1 MDSLIVAAA
10 RALVVGDALGALK
23 RVGLRDDPPALALRG
38 VAMAQLGEYPRAR
51 ELLRRAARGFGAHE
65 ELARARCVV
74 AEAEVALAMRDLRGS
89 PRTLAAASAALE
101 ARADRANA
109 LQARLIAVR
118 RLLLL
123 GRLDEAASA
132 LASVGA
138 GPLPSRLTAP
148 SGGSERSERGGTSV
162 GAGPLPS
169 RLTAPSGGSE
179 RSERGGGFLDLRG
192 LPPSLLAVAELAAAE
207 VALRSLRTAPAQ
219 AALARAFEAAERAR
233 VPALLAEVAEARAAL
248 DRPAAR
254 RVHAGH
260 EQSLRLDEVEA
271 LLASGALVIDACRRG
286 LRAGATWQPLAR
298 RPVLFALVRAL
309 AEAWP
314 GDVDRHALIARAFRT
329 RRPNESHRARLRVE
343 IGRLRA
349 LAAPLARIEASARGF
364 ALTPRGERAVVVL
377 APPIDGDQASLLAL
391 LADGAAWSTSALALA
406 LGASQR
412 TVQRALVE
420 LESAGRVRSIGRARA
435 QRWLSPPLS
444 GFTTILLLPA
454 ALPLG

>member
-1 MDSLIVAAA
+1 MDSLIAAAA
-10 RALVVGDALGALK
+10 RALAVGDALGALK
-23 RVGLRDDPPALALRG
+23 RVGLREDPPALAQRG
-38 VAMAQLGEYPRAR
+38 IAMAQLGEHPRAR

-65 ELARARCVV
+65 ELSRARCVV
-74 AEAEVALAMRDLRGS
+74 AEAEVALAMRDLSGS
-89 PRTLAAASAALE
+89 PRTLAAAAATLE

-123 GRLDEAASA
+123 GRLDEAAAA
-132 LASVGA
+132 LA
-138 GPLPSRLTAP
+138 RLDA
-148 SGGSERSERGGTSV
+148 
-162 GAGPLPS
+162 
-169 RLTAPSGGSE
+169 
-179 RSERGGGFLDLRG
+179 RG
-192 LPPSLLAVAELAAAE
+192 LPPSLAAVAELAAAE
-207 VALRSLRTAPAQ
+207 VALRSLRTAPAR
-219 AALARAFEAAERAR
+219 AALARAFDAAERAC

-254 RVHAGH
+254 CVRAGH
-260 EQSLRLDEVEA
+260 EQPLRLYEVEA
-271 LLASGALVIDACRRG
+271 LLASGALVVDACRRG
-286 LRAGATWQPLAR
+286 LRAGATWRPLAR
-298 RPVLFALVRAL
+298 RPVLFALARAL
-309 AEAWP
+309 AEGWP
-314 GDVDRHALIARAFRT
+314 GDVDRHALIARAFRA

-364 ALTPRGERAVVVL
+364 ALTLRGERDVVVL

-420 LESAGRVRSIGRARA
+420 LEAAARVRSIGRARA
-435 QRWLSPPLS
+435 QRWLAPPLA

-454 ALPLG
+454 SLPLG